1 MPDEYFSMG
10 GKLKFKGDKA
20 ADARVDKK
28 KKKKAKKEKAKT
40 EGEAE
45 AHDATEANASSEA
58 GASTEQPTDETGQ
71 SASGY
76 KKTAAEQ
83 HFDEMRKKR
92 LHERVKREGFKTHKQ
107 RVEELNKYLSR
118 LSEHHDMPKIGPG

>member
-76 KKTAAEQ
+76 KKTAANSIST
-83 HFDEMRKKR
+83 KC

-118 LSEHHDMPKIGPG
+118 LSEHHDM